1 MSLLEVGYYILNL
14 LVEVGRY
21 KPHRMSG
28 LIYQH

>member
-14 LVEVGRY
+14 LVEVRRY
-21 KPHRMSG
+21 KTHRMSG